1 MTGLFTAFGTS
12 MNAGVAVKM
21 GFLAW
26 GLLALSM
33 GGIFLVVLI
42 LNRLGRKKPNGEGDD
57 AK

>member
-1 MTGLFTAFGTS
+1 

-42 LNRLGRKKPNGEGDD
+42 LNRLGRKKSNGEGDD